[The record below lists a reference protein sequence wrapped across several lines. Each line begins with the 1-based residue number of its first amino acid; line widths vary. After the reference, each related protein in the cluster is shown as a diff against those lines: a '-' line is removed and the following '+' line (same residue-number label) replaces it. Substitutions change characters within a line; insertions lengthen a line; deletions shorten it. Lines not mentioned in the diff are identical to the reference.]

1 MQVTVLRNLHDY
13 ILCFLFSNMGFFVL
27 KLLNMKTLKFAPSF
41 NLWGLYAT
49 PIIANANNSLKT
61 QSMYLITENSSRTPN
76 ALKFFSR
83 GMINEVKSVIWNNR
97 PFTLVAAYNFVLQW
111 ALNNFT
117 QKTRWPCL
125 IVGWVESLG
134 LSRFSFEFV
143 STLGMPKLTT
153 IILFIKLRAG

>member
-27 KLLNMKTLKFAPSF
+27 KLLNMKGLKFAPSF
-41 NLWGLYAT
+41 NLWGLCAT
-49 PIIANANNSLKT
+49 PIIANANNSSKT
-61 QSMYLITENSSRTPN
+61 QSMYSITENSSRTPN
-76 ALKFFSR
+76 ALKSFSR
-83 GMINEVKSVIWNNR
+83 GMINEVKLVIWNNR
-97 PFTLVAAYNFVLQW
+97 SFTLVAAYNFLLQW

-125 IVGWVESLG
+125 IVDWVESLR

-153 IILFIKLRAG
+153 IVLFKKLRAG

>member
-27 KLLNMKTLKFAPSF
+27 KLLNMKALKFEPSY

-83 GMINEVKSVIWNNR
+83 GMINEVKSVI
-97 PFTLVAAYNFVLQW
+97 
-111 ALNNFT
+111 
-117 QKTRWPCL
+117 
-125 IVGWVESLG
+125 
-134 LSRFSFEFV
+134 
-143 STLGMPKLTT
+143 
-153 IILFIKLRAG
+153 